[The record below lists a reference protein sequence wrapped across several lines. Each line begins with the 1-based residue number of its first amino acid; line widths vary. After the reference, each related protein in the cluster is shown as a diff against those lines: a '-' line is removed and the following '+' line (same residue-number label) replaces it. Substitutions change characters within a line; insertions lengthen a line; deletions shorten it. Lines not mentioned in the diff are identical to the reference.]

1 MSLRR
6 KTTTS
11 LIAASGTVMMLA
23 APVFAAW
30 SDVEADALVSFSN
43 YSNYYKVNGT
53 SEVTAYGSK
62 GSGEAIYNNI
72 WMTLDGGSYYTNDS
86 LGSTNPSKLKHTTGS
101 EGDGGTW
108 GVVSTGTIYQNGV
121 PTTITHKN
129 KHDKSHPGM

>member
-1 MSLRR
+1 MSLRK

-11 LIAASGTVMMLA
+11 LIAASATVMMLT

-43 YSNYYKVNGT
+43 YSNYYKMNGT
-53 SEVTAYGSK
+53 SKVTAYGSK
-62 GSGEAIYNNI
+62 GSGEALYNNI
-72 WMTLDGGSYYTNDS
+72 WITLDGGSYYSNDS
-86 LGSTNPSKLKHTTGS
+86 LGSTNPSTLKHTTGQQ
-101 EGDGGTW
+101 GDGATW

-121 PTTITHKN
+121 PTTVTHKN